1 MKGELFMRYKRIS
14 AWFFSAVLLFSSL
27 PVVQLLAADTAAV
40 LYVSDNGAD
49 TADGMT

>member
-1 MKGELFMRYKRIS
+1 MRCKRIS

-40 LYVSDNGAD
+40 KAAGIAANYWSVL
-49 TADGMT
+49 